1 MNATEMVLTTAPF
14 VVRREVRWGDCD
26 PAGVVYTGRFPD
38 YVLGAVALY
47 TGHLGEG
54 CRLGD
59 AHGVG
64 TPCRAMSFDFVGTL
78 WPGDLIFIECRLG
91 ALRTRSFDI
100 ELEARRP
107 DGSAV
112 FSAVFS
118 PICVRQDERIG
129 TPVPASL
136 RAVLLAHGACEIHTH
151 EGAA

>member
-1 MNATEMVLTTAPF
+1 
-14 VVRREVRWGDCD
+14 
-26 PAGVVYTGRFPD
+26 
-38 YVLGAVALY
+38 
-47 TGHLGEG
+47 
-54 CRLGD
+54 
-59 AHGVG
+59 
-64 TPCRAMSFDFVGTL
+64 MSFDFVGTL

-129 TPVPASL
+129 TPVPAAL